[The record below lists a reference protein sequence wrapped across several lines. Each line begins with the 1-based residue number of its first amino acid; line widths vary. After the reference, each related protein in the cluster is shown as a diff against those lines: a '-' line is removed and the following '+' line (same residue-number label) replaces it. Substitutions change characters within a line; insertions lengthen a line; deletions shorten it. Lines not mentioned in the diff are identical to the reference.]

1 MSPPNG
7 SDFYGGDFI
16 KAKYFSL
23 YKFDTADFYMY
34 MTTDEI
40 RSTYLNF
47 FKDHGHEIVH
57 SSSLVPYNDPTLLFT
72 NAGMNQFKD
81 IYLGKDR
88 RSYINATTSQK
99 CVRAGGKQNDLDNV
113 GYTARH
119 HTFFEMLGNFSFG
132 GYFKKEAITYAWT
145 LLTEGFKLPKES
157 LMVTV
162 YAEDDEAYNI
172 WHKQIGLPAEKIVRI
187 GDNKGGRY
195 NSDNFWQM
203 GDTGPC
209 GPCSEIFYDHG
220 EGIWG
225 GPPGSAEEDGD
236 RFIEIWN
243 IVFMQYNRQA
253 DGTFEPLGKPMIDNG
268 LGLERIA
275 AVLQG
280 VHSNYDIDLFR
291 DLIDNVAEILHVTDK
306 SSKSLRVISDHIRS
320 CSFLIADGVLPSN
333 EGRGYVLRRIIRR
346 AVRHGRLLGAKDVF
360 FYKVVQKLVDLMGKA
375 YPELVEQQAL
385 IERTLKKEEEQFL
398 NTLDRGLALLE
409 TELEKLGAERKI
421 PGEVVFKLYDTYGF
435 PADLTQD
442 VVRDRGYIVDMDG
455 FEEEMA
461 KQRARAKSASTFGI
475 DYNKELKIN
484 LETEFTGYDHLSD
497 EGEILAMFKGI
508 EPCNEV
514 LTDEQAVIVLN
525 KTPFYGEMGGQVGDT
540 GEIRCGNNLFIVE
553 NTRHV
558 GKATIHVGRV
568 ELGEFKVGDKCQANV
583 DAKRRKGIVAH
594 HSATHLLHSALRTV
608 LGDHVHQK
616 GSSVGPDRLR
626 FDFSHS
632 QPLTTLERQQVVALV
647 NEYIRENS
655 PICTDIMALEDAKK
669 TGAMALFDEKYEGQV
684 RVVTMGD
691 ASKELCGGTHAQRTG
706 DLGYFIIINDE
717 SIASGV
723 RRIEALTGAAA
734 IEYQQALTRGFAQAC
749 NILKTD
755 NFSVVDKVKFIIERT
770 NSLEHENMLL
780 KEKLVHYEC
789 VNLANHVQEIKGVKL
804 IAARVDKYSMRE
816 LRLAVDE
823 LKNTLKTCVVVLG
836 SVDESGEKVNLIAAI
851 SKDLTDKLKAGELV
865 NTVAAFVGGKGGGR
879 PDMAQAGGTKPEG
892 LDDAIKA
899 VEPFVQER
907 L

>member
-1 MSPPNG
+1 MS
-7 SDFYGGDFI
+7 
-16 KAKYFSL
+16 
-23 YKFDTADFYMY
+23 
-34 MTTDEI
+34 TDEI
-40 RSTYLNF
+40 RNTYLNF
-47 FKDHGHEIVH
+47 FKDHGHEIVR

-88 RSYINATTSQK
+88 RPYINATTAQK

-132 GYFKKEAITYAWT
+132 GYFKKEAITYAWE

-162 YAEDDEAYNI
+162 YAEDQEAYDI
-172 WHKQIGLPAEKIVRI
+172 WHDIVGLPDEKIVRI

-209 GPCSEIFYDHG
+209 GPCSEVFYDHG

-225 GPPGSAEEDGD
+225 GPPGSPEEDGD

-268 LGLERIA
+268 LGLERVA

-291 DLIDNVAEILHVTDK
+291 ALIDNVAEILGVQDK
-306 SSKSLRVISDHIRS
+306 SAKSLRVISDHIRS

-360 FYKVVQKLVDLMGKA
+360 FYKVVAKLVELMGKA

-398 NTLDRGLALLE
+398 NTLDRGLALLDS
-409 TELEKLGAERKI
+409 ELEKLGAERTI

-455 FEEEMA
+455 FESEMA

-475 DYNKELKIN
+475 DYNKELK
-484 LETEFTGYDHLSD
+484 LDAQTTFSGYDRTED
-497 EGEILAMFKGI
+497 QGKIIAMFKGVDA
-508 EPCNEV
+508 CDEV
-514 LTDEQAVIVLN
+514 LTDEQAVIVLDN
-525 KTPFYGEMGGQVGDT
+525 TPFYAEKGGQIGDT
-540 GEIRCGNNLFIVE
+540 GEIRCNNNLFIVE
-553 NTRHV
+553 NTKFV

-568 ELGEFKVGDKCQANV
+568 ELGEFKVGDECKAIVN
-583 DAKRRKGIVAH
+583 AKRRKDIAAH
-594 HSATHLLHSALRTV
+594 HSATHLLHSALRVV

-626 FDFSHS
+626 FDYSHP
-632 QPLTTLERQQVVALV
+632 QPLSTQERQQVVALV
-647 NEYIRENS
+647 NSYIRNNN
-655 PICTDIMALEDAKK
+655 PIVTDVMDLESAKK
-669 TGAMALFDEKYEGQV
+669 SGAMALFDEKYEGQV

-691 ASKELCGGTHAQRTG
+691 DSKELCGGTHAKRTG
-706 DLGYFIIINDE
+706 DLGYFIIVSDE

-723 RRIEALTGAAA
+723 RRIEALTGEAA
-734 IEYQQALTRGFAQAC
+734 IEYQQTIARIVSQAC
-749 NILKTD
+749 NIMKTD
-755 NFSVVDKVKFIIERT
+755 NFSFVERAKYMIEHT
-770 NSLEHENMLL
+770 NSIEHENMLL
-780 KEKLVHYEC
+780 KEKLVHLEC
-789 VNLANHVQEIKGVKL
+789 VNFAHEATELNGVKVV
-804 IAARVDKYSMRE
+804 ARKVDGYSMRE

-836 SVDESGEKVNLIAAI
+836 SIDEKTDKVNLIAAV
-851 SKDLTDKLKAGELV
+851 SKDLTGKLKAGDLV
-865 NTVAAFVGGKGGGR
+865 NAVAAHVDGKGGGR
-879 PDMAQAGGTKPEG
+879 PDMAQAGGTNKNG
-892 LDDAIKA
+892 LDAAINA
-899 VEPFVQER
+899 VAPFLQER

>member
-1 MSPPNG
+1 MS
-7 SDFYGGDFI
+7 
-16 KAKYFSL
+16 
-23 YKFDTADFYMY
+23 
-34 MTTDEI
+34 TDEI
-40 RSTYLNF
+40 RNTYLNF
-47 FKDHGHEIVH
+47 FKDHGHEIVR

-88 RSYINATTSQK
+88 RPYINATTAQK

-132 GYFKKEAITYAWT
+132 GYFKKEAITYAWE

-162 YAEDDEAYNI
+162 YAEDQEAYDI
-172 WHKQIGLPAEKIVRI
+172 WHDIVGLPDEKIVRI

-209 GPCSEIFYDHG
+209 GPCSEVFYDHG

-225 GPPGSAEEDGD
+225 GPPGSPEEDGD

-291 DLIDNVAEILHVTDK
+291 ALIDNVAEILGVQDK
-306 SSKSLRVISDHIRS
+306 SAKSLRVISDHIRS

-360 FYKVVQKLVDLMGKA
+360 FYKVVAKLVELMGKA

-385 IERTLKKEEEQFL
+385 IESTLKKEEEQFL
-398 NTLDRGLALLE
+398 NTLDRGLALLDS
-409 TELEKLGAERKI
+409 ELEKLGAERTI

-455 FEEEMA
+455 FESEMA

-475 DYNKELKIN
+475 DYNKELK
-484 LETEFTGYDHLSD
+484 LDAQTTFSGYDGTED
-497 EGEILAMFKGI
+497 RGKIIAMFKGVDA
-508 EPCNEV
+508 CDEV
-514 LTDEQAVIVLN
+514 LTDEQAVIVLDN
-525 KTPFYGEMGGQVGDT
+525 TPFYAEKGGQIGDT
-540 GEIRCGNNLFIVE
+540 GEIRCNNNLFIVE
-553 NTRHV
+553 NTKFV

-568 ELGEFKVGDKCQANV
+568 ELGEFKVGDECKAIVN
-583 DAKRRKGIVAH
+583 AKRRKDIAAH
-594 HSATHLLHSALRTV
+594 HSATHLLHSALRAV

-626 FDFSHS
+626 FDYSHP
-632 QPLTTLERQQVVALV
+632 QPLSTQERQQVVALV
-647 NEYIRENS
+647 NSYIRNNN
-655 PICTDIMALEDAKK
+655 PIVTDVMDLECAKQS
-669 TGAMALFDEKYEGQV
+669 GAMALFDEKYEGMV
-684 RVVTMGD
+684 RVVSMGHD
-691 ASKELCGGTHAQRTG
+691 SKELCGGTHARRTG
-706 DLGYFIIINDE
+706 DLGYFIIVSDE

-723 RRIEALTGAAA
+723 RRIEALTGEAA
-734 IEYQQALTRGFAQAC
+734 IEYQQTIARIVSQAC
-749 NILKTD
+749 NIMKTD
-755 NFSVVDKVKFIIERT
+755 NFSFVERAKYMIEHT
-770 NSLEHENMLL
+770 NSIEHENMLL
-780 KEKLVHYEC
+780 KEKLVHLEC
-789 VNLANHVQEIKGVKL
+789 VNFAHEATELNGVKVV
-804 IAARVDKYSMRE
+804 ARKVDGYSMRE

-836 SVDESGEKVNLIAAI
+836 SIDEKTDKVNLIAAV
-851 SKDLTDKLKAGELV
+851 SKDLTGKLKAGDLV
-865 NTVAAFVGGKGGGR
+865 NAVAAHVDGKGGGR
-879 PDMAQAGGTKPEG
+879 PDMAQAGGTNKNG
-892 LDDAIKA
+892 LDAAINA
-899 VEPFVQER
+899 VAPFLQER

>member
-1 MSPPNG
+1 MS
-7 SDFYGGDFI
+7 
-16 KAKYFSL
+16 
-23 YKFDTADFYMY
+23 
-34 MTTDEI
+34 TDEI
-40 RSTYLNF
+40 RNTYLNF
-47 FKDHGHEIVH
+47 FKDHGHEIVR

-88 RSYINATTSQK
+88 RPYINATTAQK

-132 GYFKKEAITYAWT
+132 GYFKKEAITYAWE

-162 YAEDDEAYNI
+162 YAEDQEAYDI
-172 WHKQIGLPAEKIVRI
+172 WHDIVGLPDEKIVRI

-209 GPCSEIFYDHG
+209 GPCSEVFYDHG

-225 GPPGSAEEDGD
+225 GPPGSPEEDGD

-268 LGLERIA
+268 LGLERVA

-291 DLIDNVAEILHVTDK
+291 ALIDNVAEILGVQDK

-360 FYKVVQKLVDLMGKA
+360 FYKVVAKLVELMGKA

-398 NTLDRGLALLE
+398 NTLDRGLALLDS
-409 TELEKLGAERKI
+409 ELEKLGAERTI

-455 FEEEMA
+455 FESEMA

-475 DYNKELKIN
+475 DYNKELK
-484 LETEFTGYDHLSD
+484 LDAQTTFSGYDRTED
-497 EGEILAMFKGI
+497 QGKIIAMFKGVDA
-508 EPCNEV
+508 CDEV
-514 LTDEQAVIVLN
+514 LTDEQAVIVLDN
-525 KTPFYGEMGGQVGDT
+525 TPFYAEKGGQIGDT
-540 GEIRCGNNLFIVE
+540 GEIRCNNNLFIVE
-553 NTRHV
+553 NTKFV

-568 ELGEFKVGDKCQANV
+568 ELGEFKVGDECKAIVN
-583 DAKRRKGIVAH
+583 AKRRKDIAAH
-594 HSATHLLHSALRTV
+594 HSATHLLHSALRVV

-626 FDFSHS
+626 FDYSHP
-632 QPLTTLERQQVVALV
+632 QPLTTQERQQVVALV
-647 NEYIRENS
+647 NSYIRNNN
-655 PICTDIMALEDAKK
+655 PIVTDVMDLECAKQS
-669 TGAMALFDEKYEGQV
+669 GAMALFDEKYEGMV
-684 RVVTMGD
+684 RVVSMGD
-691 ASKELCGGTHAQRTG
+691 DSKELCGGTHARRTG
-706 DLGYFIIINDE
+706 DLGYFIIVSDE

-723 RRIEALTGAAA
+723 RRIEALTGEAA
-734 IEYQQALTRGFAQAC
+734 IEYQQTIARIVSQAC
-749 NILKTD
+749 NIMKTD
-755 NFSVVDKVKFIIERT
+755 NFSFVERAKYMIEHT
-770 NSLEHENMLL
+770 NSIEHENMLL
-780 KEKLVHYEC
+780 KEKLVHLEC
-789 VNLANHVQEIKGVKL
+789 VNFAHEATELNGVKVV
-804 IAARVDKYSMRE
+804 ARKVDGYSMRE

-836 SVDESGEKVNLIAAI
+836 SIDEKTDKVNLIAAV
-851 SKDLTDKLKAGELV
+851 SKDLTGKLKAGDLV
-865 NTVAAFVGGKGGGR
+865 NAVAAHVDGKGGGR
-879 PDMAQAGGTKPEG
+879 PDMAQAGGTNKNG
-892 LDDAIKA
+892 LDAAINA
-899 VEPFVQER
+899 VAPFLQER

>member
-1 MSPPNG
+1 MS
-7 SDFYGGDFI
+7 
-16 KAKYFSL
+16 
-23 YKFDTADFYMY
+23 
-34 MTTDEI
+34 TDEI
-40 RSTYLNF
+40 RNTYLNF
-47 FKDHGHEIVH
+47 FKDHGHEIVR

-88 RSYINATTSQK
+88 RPYINATTAQK

-132 GYFKKEAITYAWT
+132 GYFKKEAITYAWE

-162 YAEDDEAYNI
+162 YAEDQEAYDI
-172 WHKQIGLPAEKIVRI
+172 WHDIVGLPDEKIVRI

-209 GPCSEIFYDHG
+209 GPCSEVFYDHG

-225 GPPGSAEEDGD
+225 GPPGSPEEDGD

-268 LGLERIA
+268 LGLERVA

-291 DLIDNVAEILHVTDK
+291 ALIDNVAEILGVQDK

-360 FYKVVQKLVDLMGKA
+360 FYKVVAKLVELMGKA

-398 NTLDRGLALLE
+398 NTLDRGLALLDS
-409 TELEKLGAERKI
+409 ELEKLGAERTI

-455 FEEEMA
+455 FESEMA

-475 DYNKELKIN
+475 DYNKELK
-484 LETEFTGYDHLSD
+484 LDAQTTFSGYDGTED
-497 EGEILAMFKGI
+497 RGKIIAMFKGVDA
-508 EPCNEV
+508 CDEV
-514 LTDEQAVIVLN
+514 LTDEQAVIVLDN
-525 KTPFYGEMGGQVGDT
+525 TPFYAEKGGQIGDT
-540 GEIRCGNNLFIVE
+540 GEIRCNNNLFIVE
-553 NTRHV
+553 NTKFV

-568 ELGEFKVGDKCQANV
+568 ELGEFKVGDECKAIVN
-583 DAKRRKGIVAH
+583 AKRRKDIAAH
-594 HSATHLLHSALRTV
+594 HSATHLLHSALRVV

-626 FDFSHS
+626 FDYSHP
-632 QPLTTLERQQVVALV
+632 QPLTTQERQQVVALV
-647 NEYIRENS
+647 NSYIRNNN
-655 PICTDIMALEDAKK
+655 PIVTDVMDLECAKQS
-669 TGAMALFDEKYEGQV
+669 GAMALFDEKYEGQV
-684 RVVTMGD
+684 RVVSMGHD
-691 ASKELCGGTHAQRTG
+691 SKELCGGTHARRTG
-706 DLGYFIIINDE
+706 DLGYFIIVSDE

-723 RRIEALTGAAA
+723 RRIEALTGEAA
-734 IEYQQALTRGFAQAC
+734 IEYQQTIARIVSQAC
-749 NILKTD
+749 NIMKTD
-755 NFSVVDKVKFIIERT
+755 NFSFVERAKYMIEHT
-770 NSLEHENMLL
+770 NSIEHENMLL
-780 KEKLVHYEC
+780 KEKLVHLEC
-789 VNLANHVQEIKGVKL
+789 VNFAHEATELNGVKVV
-804 IAARVDKYSMRE
+804 ARKVDGYSMRE

-836 SVDESGEKVNLIAAI
+836 SIDEKTDKVNLIAAV
-851 SKDLTDKLKAGELV
+851 SKDLTGKLKAGDLV
-865 NTVAAFVGGKGGGR
+865 NAVAAHVDGKGGGR
-879 PDMAQAGGTKPEG
+879 PDMAQAGGTNKNG
-892 LDDAIKA
+892 LDAAINA
-899 VEPFVQER
+899 VAPFLQER

>member
-1 MSPPNG
+1 
-7 SDFYGGDFI
+7 
-16 KAKYFSL
+16 
-23 YKFDTADFYMY
+23 MY

-40 RSTYLNF
+40 RQTYLNF
-47 FKDHGHEIVH
+47 FKDHGHEIVR

-81 IYLGKDR
+81 IYLGKER
-88 RSYINATTSQK
+88 RSYINATTAQK

-162 YAEDDEAYNI
+162 YAEDDEAYNV
-172 WHKQIGLPAEKIVRI
+172 WHNDIGLPPEKIVRI

-220 EGIWG
+220 PQIWG
-225 GPPGSAEEDGD
+225 GPPGSPEEDGD

-291 DLIDNVAEILHVTDK
+291 DLIDNVAAILGVSDK
-306 SSKSLRVISDHIRS
+306 SNKSLRVISDHIRS

-360 FYKVVQKLVDLMGKA
+360 FYKVVAKLVELMGKA

-398 NTLDRGLALLE
+398 NTLDRGLALLDA
-409 TELEKLGAERKI
+409 ELEKLGAERTI

-442 VVRDRGYIVDMDG
+442 VVRDRGYIVDMEG
-455 FEEEMA
+455 FDSEMQ
-461 KQRARAKSASTFGI
+461 KQRERSKSASTFGV
-475 DYNKELKIN
+475 DYNKELKLN
-484 LETEFTGYDHLSD
+484 AETVFTGYDKTEDQGKIIAL
-497 EGEILAMFKGI
+497 FKGI
-508 EPCNEV
+508 EACDQV
-514 LTDEQAVIVLN
+514 LTDEQAVIVLDQ
-525 KTPFYGEMGGQVGDT
+525 TPFYAEKGGQVGDT
-540 GEIRCGNNLFIVE
+540 GEIRCGHNLFIVE
-553 NTRHV
+553 NTKYV
-558 GKATIHVGRV
+558 GKAAIHVGRV
-568 ELGEFKVGDKCQANV
+568 ELGEFQLGDECRAIVNNE
-583 DAKRRKGIVAH
+583 RRLGIRAH
-594 HSATHLLHSALRTV
+594 HSATHLLHSALRAV

-626 FDFSHS
+626 FDYSHP
-632 QPLTTLERQQVVALV
+632 QPLSTQERQQVVALV
-647 NEYIRENS
+647 NQYIRAND
-655 PICTDIMALEDAKK
+655 PIVTEVMDLDAAKQS
-669 TGAMALFDEKYEGQV
+669 GAQALFDEKYEGQV

-691 ASKELCGGTHAQRTG
+691 SSKELCGGTHASRTG
-706 DLGYFIIINDE
+706 DLGYFLIVCDE
-717 SIASGV
+717 AIASGI
-723 RRIEALTGAAA
+723 RRIEAITGAAA
-734 IEYQQALTRGFAQAC
+734 IEYQQTVSRVVAQAC
-749 NILKTD
+749 NMLKTD
-755 NFSVVDKVKFIIERT
+755 NFSIVERAKYMIDRT
-770 NSLEHENMLL
+770 NALEHENMLL
-780 KEKLVHYEC
+780 KEKLVHVEC
-789 VNLANHVQEIKGVKL
+789 EALAHNTQEIKGVTVLVHTFKG
-804 IAARVDKYSMRE
+804 YSIRE
-816 LRLAVDE
+816 LRIAADS
-823 LKNTLKTCVVVLG
+823 LKDKLPNSVVVLAT
-836 SVDESGEKVNLIAAI
+836 VDEEGSKVNLIVAI
-851 SKDLTDKLKAGELV
+851 SKELTAKVKAGDLA
-865 NTVAAFVGGKGGGR
+865 NTVAAQVGGKGGGR
-879 PDMAQAGGTKPEG
+879 PEMAQAGGTKVEG
-892 LDDAIKA
+892 LAA
-899 VEPFVQER
+899 GLALVEPFLQER

>member
-1 MSPPNG
+1 
-7 SDFYGGDFI
+7 
-16 KAKYFSL
+16 
-23 YKFDTADFYMY
+23 MY

-47 FKDHGHEIVH
+47 FKDHGHEIVR

-81 IYLGKDR
+81 VYLGKER
-88 RSYINATTSQK
+88 RPYINATTAQK

-162 YAEDDEAYNI
+162 YAEDDEAYDVWHNI
-172 WHKQIGLPAEKIVRI
+172 IGLPADKIVRI

-220 EGIWG
+220 PEIWG
-225 GPPGSAEEDGD
+225 GPPGSPDEDGD

-291 DLIDNVAEILHVTDK
+291 ALIDNVAEILNVSDK

-346 AVRHGRLLGAKDVF
+346 AVRHGRLLGAKEVF
-360 FYKVVQKLVDLMGKA
+360 FYKVVAKLVELMGKA
-375 YPELVEQQAL
+375 YPELIEQQAL

-398 NTLDRGLALLE
+398 NTLDRGLALLDK
-409 TELEKLGAERKI
+409 ELEKLGAERTI

-442 VVRDRGYIVDMDG
+442 VVRDRGYVVDMDG
-455 FEEEMA
+455 FESEMA
-461 KQRARAKSASTFGI
+461 KQRARAKSASTFGL
-475 DYNKELKIN
+475 DYNQELKIN
-484 LETEFTGYDHLSD
+484 VETEFTGYDKTSD
-497 EGEILAMFKGI
+497 QAKIIALFKGI
-508 EPCNEV
+508 EPCDEV
-514 LTDEQAVIVLN
+514 LTDEQAVIVLE
-525 KTPFYGEMGGQVGDT
+525 KSPFYAEKGGQVGDT
-540 GEIRCGNNLFIVE
+540 GEIRCGHNLFIVE
-553 NTRHV
+553 NTKYV
-558 GKATIHVGRV
+558 GKAIIHIGRV
-568 ELGEFKVGDKCQANV
+568 ELGEFKVGDECEALV
-583 DAKRRKGIVAH
+583 DAKRRKRIAAN
-594 HSATHLLHSALRTV
+594 HSATHLLHSALREV
-608 LGDHVHQK
+608 LGDHVMQK
-616 GSSVGPDRLR
+616 GSSVGPERLR
-626 FDFSHS
+626 FDFSHPH
-632 QPLTTLERQQVVALV
+632 PLSTQERQQVVALV
-647 NEYIRENS
+647 NEYICDNV
-655 PICTDIMALEDAKK
+655 PICTDVMDLDAAKA
-669 TGAMALFDEKYEGQV
+669 TGAMALFNEKYEGEV
-684 RVVTMGD
+684 RVVSMGPF
-691 ASKELCGGTHAQRTG
+691 SKELCGGTHAHRTG
-706 DLGYFIIINDE
+706 DLGYFLIVSDE
-717 SIASGV
+717 AIASGI
-723 RRIEALTGAAA
+723 RRIEAMTGPSA
-734 IEYQQALTRGFAQAC
+734 IEYQQTISRVVAQAC
-749 NILKTD
+749 NILKAD
-755 NFSVVDKVKFIIERT
+755 NFSIVDRMKFMIEHT
-770 NSLEHENMLL
+770 NSIEHENMLL
-780 KEKLVHYEC
+780 KEKLVHLDC
-789 VNLANHVQEIKGVKL
+789 VNLTHSAQEINGVKV
-804 IAARVDKYSMRE
+804 IAAKTDGYSKRE
-816 LRLAVDE
+816 LRLAADE
-823 LKNTLKTCVVVLG
+823 LVHTLKSCVVVLG
-836 SVDESGEKVNLIAAI
+836 SPEEHEDKVSLIAAV
-851 SKDLTDKLKAGELV
+851 SPDLTARVPANELV
-865 NTVAAFVGGKGGGR
+865 NAVAAYVGGKGGGR
-879 PDMAQAGGTKPEG
+879 PYVAQAGGTNKAG
-892 LDDAIKA
+892 LDDAIA
-899 VEPFVQER
+899 SVVPYLQER

>member
-1 MSPPNG
+1 
-7 SDFYGGDFI
+7 
-16 KAKYFSL
+16 
-23 YKFDTADFYMY
+23 MY
-34 MTTDEI
+34 MSTDEI
-40 RSTYLNF
+40 RNTYLNF
-47 FKDHGHEIVH
+47 FKDHGHEIVR

-88 RSYINATTSQK
+88 RPYINATTAQK

-132 GYFKKEAITYAWT
+132 GYFKKEAITYAWE

-162 YAEDDEAYNI
+162 YAEDQEAYDI
-172 WHKQIGLPAEKIVRI
+172 WHDIVGLPDEKIVRI

-209 GPCSEIFYDHG
+209 GPCSEVFYDHG

-225 GPPGSAEEDGD
+225 GPPGSPEEDGD

-268 LGLERIA
+268 LGLERVA

-291 DLIDNVAEILHVTDK
+291 ALIDNVAEILGVQDK
-306 SSKSLRVISDHIRS
+306 SAKSLRVISDHIRS

-360 FYKVVQKLVDLMGKA
+360 FYKVVAKLVELMGKA

-398 NTLDRGLALLE
+398 NTLDRGLALLDS
-409 TELEKLGAERKI
+409 ELEKLGAERTI

-455 FEEEMA
+455 FESEMA

-475 DYNKELKIN
+475 DYNKELK
-484 LETEFTGYDHLSD
+484 LDAQTTFSGYDRTED
-497 EGEILAMFKGI
+497 QGKIIAMFKGVDA
-508 EPCNEV
+508 CDEV
-514 LTDEQAVIVLN
+514 LTDEQAVIVLDN
-525 KTPFYGEMGGQVGDT
+525 TPFYAEKGGQIGDT
-540 GEIRCGNNLFIVE
+540 GEIRCNNNLFIVE
-553 NTRHV
+553 NTKFV

-568 ELGEFKVGDKCQANV
+568 ELGEFKVGDECKAIVN
-583 DAKRRKGIVAH
+583 AKRRKDIAAH
-594 HSATHLLHSALRTV
+594 HSATHLLHSALRVV

-626 FDFSHS
+626 FDYSHP
-632 QPLTTLERQQVVALV
+632 QPLSTQERQQVVALV
-647 NEYIRENS
+647 NSYIRNNN
-655 PICTDIMALEDAKK
+655 PIVTDVMDLECAKK
-669 TGAMALFDEKYEGQV
+669 SGAMALFDEKYEGQV

-691 ASKELCGGTHAQRTG
+691 DSKELCGGTHAKRTG
-706 DLGYFIIINDE
+706 DLGYFIIVSDE

-723 RRIEALTGAAA
+723 RRIEALTGEAA
-734 IEYQQALTRGFAQAC
+734 IEYQQTIARIVSQAC
-749 NILKTD
+749 NIMKTD
-755 NFSVVDKVKFIIERT
+755 NFSFVERAKYMIEHT
-770 NSLEHENMLL
+770 NSIEHENMLL
-780 KEKLVHYEC
+780 KEKLVHLEC
-789 VNLANHVQEIKGVKL
+789 VNFAHEATELNGVKVV
-804 IAARVDKYSMRE
+804 ARKVDGYSMRE

-836 SVDESGEKVNLIAAI
+836 SIDEKTDKVNLIAAV
-851 SKDLTDKLKAGELV
+851 SKDLTSKLKAGDLV
-865 NTVAAFVGGKGGGR
+865 NAVAAHVDGKGGGR
-879 PDMAQAGGTKPEG
+879 PDMAQAGGTNKDG
-892 LDDAIKA
+892 LDAAINA
-899 VEPFVQER
+899 VAPFLQER

>member
-1 MSPPNG
+1 
-7 SDFYGGDFI
+7 
-16 KAKYFSL
+16 
-23 YKFDTADFYMY
+23 MY

-40 RSTYLNF
+40 RQTYLNF
-47 FKDHGHEIVH
+47 FKDHGHEIVR

-81 IYLGKDR
+81 IYLGKER
-88 RSYINATTSQK
+88 RSYINATTAQK

-162 YAEDDEAYNI
+162 YAEDDEAYNV
-172 WHKQIGLPAEKIVRI
+172 WHNDIGLPPEKIVRI

-220 EGIWG
+220 PQIWG
-225 GPPGSAEEDGD
+225 GPPGSPEEDGD

-291 DLIDNVAEILHVTDK
+291 DLIDNVAAILGVSDK
-306 SSKSLRVISDHIRS
+306 SNKSLRVISDHIRS

-360 FYKVVQKLVDLMGKA
+360 FYKVVAKLVELMGKA

-398 NTLDRGLALLE
+398 NTLDRGLALLDA
-409 TELEKLGAERKI
+409 ELEKLGAERTI

-442 VVRDRGYIVDMDG
+442 VVRDRGYIVDMEG
-455 FEEEMA
+455 FDSEMQ
-461 KQRARAKSASTFGI
+461 KQRERSKSASTFGV
-475 DYNKELKIN
+475 DYNKELKLN
-484 LETEFTGYDHLSD
+484 AETVFTGYDKTEDQGKIIAL
-497 EGEILAMFKGI
+497 FKGI
-508 EPCNEV
+508 EACDQV
-514 LTDEQAVIVLN
+514 LTDEQAVLVLDQ
-525 KTPFYGEMGGQVGDT
+525 TPFYAEKGGQVGDT
-540 GEIRCGNNLFIVE
+540 GEIRCGHNLFIVE
-553 NTRHV
+553 NTKYV
-558 GKATIHVGRV
+558 GKAAIHVGRV
-568 ELGEFKVGDKCQANV
+568 ELGEFKLGDECRAIVNNE
-583 DAKRRKGIVAH
+583 RRLGIRAH
-594 HSATHLLHSALRTV
+594 HSATHLLHSALRAV

-626 FDFSHS
+626 FDYSHPH
-632 QPLTTLERQQVVALV
+632 PLSTQERQQVVALV
-647 NEYIRENS
+647 NQYIRAND
-655 PICTDIMALEDAKK
+655 PIVTEVMDLDAAKHS
-669 TGAMALFDEKYEGQV
+669 GAQALFDEKYEGQV

-691 ASKELCGGTHAQRTG
+691 SSKELCGGTHASRTG
-706 DLGYFIIINDE
+706 DLGYFLIVSDE
-717 SIASGV
+717 AIASGI
-723 RRIEALTGAAA
+723 RRIEAITGAAA
-734 IEYQQALTRGFAQAC
+734 IEYQQTVSRVVAQAC
-749 NILKTD
+749 NMLKTD
-755 NFSVVDKVKFIIERT
+755 NFSIVERAKYMIDHT
-770 NSLEHENMLL
+770 NALEHENMLL
-780 KEKLVHYEC
+780 KEKLVHVEC
-789 VNLANHVQEIKGVKL
+789 EALAHNTQEIKGVTVLVHTFKG
-804 IAARVDKYSMRE
+804 YSIRE
-816 LRLAVDE
+816 LRIAADS
-823 LKNTLKTCVVVLG
+823 LKDKLPNSVVVLAT
-836 SVDESGEKVNLIAAI
+836 VDEEGSKVNLIVAI
-851 SKDLTDKLKAGELV
+851 SKELTAKVKAGDLA
-865 NTVAAFVGGKGGGR
+865 NTVAAQVGGKGGGR
-879 PDMAQAGGTKPEG
+879 PEMAQAGGTKVEG
-892 LDDAIKA
+892 LAA
-899 VEPFVQER
+899 GLALVEPFLQER

>member
-1 MSPPNG
+1 MS
-7 SDFYGGDFI
+7 
-16 KAKYFSL
+16 
-23 YKFDTADFYMY
+23 
-34 MTTDEI
+34 TDEI
-40 RSTYLNF
+40 RNTYLNF
-47 FKDHGHEIVH
+47 FKDHGHEIVR

-88 RSYINATTSQK
+88 RPYINATTAQK

-132 GYFKKEAITYAWT
+132 GYFKKEAITYAWE

-162 YAEDDEAYNI
+162 YAEDQEAYDI
-172 WHKQIGLPAEKIVRI
+172 WHDIVGLPDEKIVRI

-209 GPCSEIFYDHG
+209 GPCSEVFYDHG

-225 GPPGSAEEDGD
+225 GPPGSPEEDGD

-268 LGLERIA
+268 LGLERVA

-291 DLIDNVAEILHVTDK
+291 ALIDNVAEILGVQDK
-306 SSKSLRVISDHIRS
+306 SAKSLRVISDHIRS

-360 FYKVVQKLVDLMGKA
+360 FYKVVAKLVELMGKA

-398 NTLDRGLALLE
+398 NTLDRGLALLDS
-409 TELEKLGAERKI
+409 ELEKLGAERTI

-455 FEEEMA
+455 FESEMA

-475 DYNKELKIN
+475 DYNKELK
-484 LETEFTGYDHLSD
+484 LDAQTTFSGYDRTED
-497 EGEILAMFKGI
+497 QGKIIAMFKGVDA
-508 EPCNEV
+508 CDEV
-514 LTDEQAVIVLN
+514 LTDEQAVIVLDN
-525 KTPFYGEMGGQVGDT
+525 TPFYAEKGGQIGDT
-540 GEIRCGNNLFIVE
+540 GEIRCNNNLFIVE
-553 NTRHV
+553 NTKFV

-568 ELGEFKVGDKCQANV
+568 ELGEFKVGDECKAIVN
-583 DAKRRKGIVAH
+583 AKRRKDIAAH
-594 HSATHLLHSALRTV
+594 HSATHLLHSALRAV

-626 FDFSHS
+626 FDYSHP
-632 QPLTTLERQQVVALV
+632 QPLSTQERQQVVALV
-647 NEYIRENS
+647 NSYIRNNN
-655 PICTDIMALEDAKK
+655 PIVTDVMDLECAKQS
-669 TGAMALFDEKYEGQV
+669 GAMALFDEKYEGMV
-684 RVVTMGD
+684 RVVSMGHD
-691 ASKELCGGTHAQRTG
+691 SKELCGGTHARRTG
-706 DLGYFIIINDE
+706 DLGYFIIVSDE

-723 RRIEALTGAAA
+723 RRIEALTGEAA
-734 IEYQQALTRGFAQAC
+734 IEYQQTIARIVSQAC
-749 NILKTD
+749 NIMKTD
-755 NFSVVDKVKFIIERT
+755 NFSFVERAKYMIEHT
-770 NSLEHENMLL
+770 NSIEHENMLL
-780 KEKLVHYEC
+780 KEKLVHLEC
-789 VNLANHVQEIKGVKL
+789 VNFAHEATELNGVKVV
-804 IAARVDKYSMRE
+804 ARKVDGYSMRE

-836 SVDESGEKVNLIAAI
+836 SIDEKTDKVNLIAAV
-851 SKDLTDKLKAGELV
+851 SKDLTGKLKAGDLV
-865 NTVAAFVGGKGGGR
+865 NAVAAHVDGKGGGR
-879 PDMAQAGGTKPEG
+879 PDMAQAGGTNKNG
-892 LDDAIKA
+892 LDAAINA
-899 VEPFVQER
+899 VAPFLQER

>member
-1 MSPPNG
+1 
-7 SDFYGGDFI
+7 
-16 KAKYFSL
+16 
-23 YKFDTADFYMY
+23 MY

-47 FKDHGHEIVH
+47 FKDHGHEIVR

-81 IYLGKDR
+81 VYLGKER
-88 RSYINATTSQK
+88 RPYINATTAQK

-162 YAEDDEAYNI
+162 YAEDDEAYDVWHNI
-172 WHKQIGLPAEKIVRI
+172 IGLPADKIVRI

-220 EGIWG
+220 PEIWG
-225 GPPGSAEEDGD
+225 GPPGSPDEDGD

-291 DLIDNVAEILHVTDK
+291 ALIDNVAEILHVSDK

-346 AVRHGRLLGAKDVF
+346 AVRHGRLLGAKEVF
-360 FYKVVQKLVDLMGKA
+360 FYKVVAKLVELMGKA
-375 YPELVEQQAL
+375 YPELIEQQAL

-398 NTLDRGLALLE
+398 NTLDRGLALLDK
-409 TELEKLGAERKI
+409 ELEKLGAERTI

-442 VVRDRGYIVDMDG
+442 VVRDRGYVVDMDG
-455 FEEEMA
+455 FESEMA
-461 KQRARAKSASTFGI
+461 KQRARAKSASTFGL
-475 DYNKELKIN
+475 DYNQELKIN
-484 LETEFTGYDHLSD
+484 VETEFTGYDKTSD
-497 EGEILAMFKGI
+497 QAKIIALFKGI
-508 EPCNEV
+508 EPCDEV
-514 LTDEQAVIVLN
+514 LTDEQAVIVLE
-525 KTPFYGEMGGQVGDT
+525 KSPFYAEKGGQVGDT
-540 GEIRCGNNLFIVE
+540 GEIRCGHNLFIVE
-553 NTRHV
+553 NTKYV
-558 GKATIHVGRV
+558 GKAIIHIGRV
-568 ELGEFKVGDKCQANV
+568 ELGEFKVGDECEALV
-583 DAKRRKGIVAH
+583 DAKRRKRIAAN
-594 HSATHLLHSALRTV
+594 HSATHLLHSALREV
-608 LGDHVHQK
+608 LGDHVMQK
-616 GSSVGPDRLR
+616 GSSVGPERLR
-626 FDFSHS
+626 FDFSHPH
-632 QPLTTLERQQVVALV
+632 PLSTQERQQVVALV
-647 NEYIRENS
+647 NEYICDNV
-655 PICTDIMALEDAKK
+655 PICTDVMDLDAAKA
-669 TGAMALFDEKYEGQV
+669 TGAMALFNEKYEGEV
-684 RVVTMGD
+684 RVVSMGPF
-691 ASKELCGGTHAQRTG
+691 SKELCGGTHAHRTG
-706 DLGYFIIINDE
+706 DLGYFLIVSDE
-717 SIASGV
+717 AIASGI
-723 RRIEALTGAAA
+723 RRIEAMTGPSA
-734 IEYQQALTRGFAQAC
+734 IEYQQTISRVVAQAC
-749 NILKTD
+749 NILKVD
-755 NFSVVDKVKFIIERT
+755 NFSIVDRMKFMIEHT
-770 NSLEHENMLL
+770 NSIEHENMLL
-780 KEKLVHYEC
+780 KEKLVHLDC
-789 VNLANHVQEIKGVKL
+789 VNLAHSAQEINGVKV
-804 IAARVDKYSMRE
+804 IAAKTDGYSKRE
-816 LRLAVDE
+816 LRLAADE
-823 LKNTLKTCVVVLG
+823 LVHTLKSCVVVLG
-836 SVDESGEKVNLIAAI
+836 SPEEHEDKVSLIAAV
-851 SKDLTDKLKAGELV
+851 SPDLTAKVPANELV
-865 NTVAAFVGGKGGGR
+865 NAVAAYVGGKGGGR
-879 PDMAQAGGTKPEG
+879 PYVAQAGGTNKAG
-892 LDDAIKA
+892 LDDAIA
-899 VEPFVQER
+899 SVVPYLQER

>member
-1 MSPPNG
+1 
-7 SDFYGGDFI
+7 
-16 KAKYFSL
+16 
-23 YKFDTADFYMY
+23 MY

-40 RSTYLNF
+40 RNTYLNF
-47 FKDHGHEIVH
+47 FKDHDHEIVR

-88 RSYINATTSQK
+88 RPYINATTAQK

-132 GYFKKEAITYAWT
+132 GYFKDQAITLAWT

-172 WHKQIGLPAEKIVRI
+172 WHNKIGLPAEKIVRI

-220 EGIWG
+220 PDIWG
-225 GPPGSAEEDGD
+225 GPPGSPDEDGD

-268 LGLERIA
+268 LGLERVA

-291 DLIDNVAEILHVTDK
+291 ALIDNVAEILNVTDK
-306 SSKSLRVISDHIRS
+306 SAKSLRVISDHIRS

-360 FYKVVQKLVDLMGKA
+360 FYKVVAKLVELMGQA
-375 YPELVEQQAL
+375 YPELVEQKAL

-398 NTLDRGLALLE
+398 NTLDRGLALLDS
-409 TELEKLGAERKI
+409 ELEKLGAERTI

-455 FEEEMA
+455 FDAEME
-461 KQRARAKSASTFGI
+461 KQRARAKSASTFGV
-475 DYNKELKIN
+475 DYNKELKLN
-484 LETEFTGYDHLSD
+484 AETTFSGYTKTEDQ
-497 EGEILAMFKGI
+497 GKIIAMFKGLDAADEI
-508 EPCNEV
+508 
-514 LTDEQAVIVLN
+514 LTDEQAVIVLDN
-525 KTPFYGEMGGQVGDT
+525 TPFYAEKGGQIGDT

-553 NTRHV
+553 NTKFV
-558 GKATIHVGRV
+558 GKATIHIGRV
-568 ELGEFKVGDKCQANV
+568 ELGEFKIGNECKAIV
-583 DAKRRKGIVAH
+583 DAKRRKDIAAH
-594 HSATHLLHSALRTV
+594 HSATHLLHSALREV

-626 FDFSHS
+626 FDYSHPE
-632 QPLTTLERQQVVALV
+632 PLSTQERQRIVALV
-647 NEYIRENS
+647 NSYIRDNS
-655 PICTDIMALEDAKK
+655 PIVTDVMDLDAAKQS
-669 TGAMALFDEKYEGQV
+669 GAMALFDEKYEGQV
-684 RVVTMGD
+684 RVVSMGD

-706 DLGYFIIINDE
+706 DLGYFLITSDE

-723 RRIEALTGAAA
+723 RRIEALTGRAA
-734 IEYQQALTRGFAQAC
+734 IEYQQAIARALGQAC
-749 NILKTD
+749 NVLKTD
-755 NFSVVDKVKFIIERT
+755 NFNFVDRVKYMIEHN
-770 NSLEHENMLL
+770 NSIEHENMLL
-780 KEKLVHYEC
+780 KEKVVHLEC
-789 VNLANHVQEIKGVKL
+789 VNYAHEAQEINGVKVV
-804 IAARVDKYSMRE
+804 ARKVDGYSMRE

-836 SVDESGEKVNLIAAI
+836 SGEADSEKANLIAAV
-851 SKDLTDKLKAGELV
+851 SKDLTSKLKAGDLV
-865 NTVAAFVGGKGGGR
+865 NAVAAYVDGKGGGR
-879 PDMAQAGGTKPEG
+879 PDMAQAGGNKKAG
-892 LDDAIKA
+892 LDDAIAA
-899 VEPFVQER
+899 VAPFLKER

>member
-1 MSPPNG
+1 
-7 SDFYGGDFI
+7 
-16 KAKYFSL
+16 
-23 YKFDTADFYMY
+23 MY

-40 RSTYLNF
+40 RQTYLNF
-47 FKDHGHEIVH
+47 FKDHGHEIVR

-81 IYLGKDR
+81 IYLGKER
-88 RSYINATTSQK
+88 RSYINATTAQK

-162 YAEDDEAYNI
+162 YAEDDEAYNV
-172 WHKQIGLPAEKIVRI
+172 WHNDIGLPPEKIVRI

-220 EGIWG
+220 PQIWG
-225 GPPGSAEEDGD
+225 GPPGSPEEDGD

-291 DLIDNVAEILHVTDK
+291 DLIDNVASILGVSDK
-306 SSKSLRVISDHIRS
+306 SNKSLRVISDHIRS

-360 FYKVVQKLVDLMGKA
+360 FYKVVAKLVELMGKA

-398 NTLDRGLALLE
+398 NTLDRGLALLDA
-409 TELEKLGAERKI
+409 ELEKLGAERTI

-442 VVRDRGYIVDMDG
+442 VVRDRGYIVDMEG
-455 FEEEMA
+455 FDSEMQ
-461 KQRARAKSASTFGI
+461 KQRERSKSASTFGV
-475 DYNKELKIN
+475 DYNKELKLN
-484 LETEFTGYDHLSD
+484 AETVFTGYDKTEDQGKIIAL
-497 EGEILAMFKGI
+497 FKGI
-508 EPCNEV
+508 EACDQV
-514 LTDEQAVIVLN
+514 LTDEQAVIVLDQ
-525 KTPFYGEMGGQVGDT
+525 TPFYAEKGGQVGDT
-540 GEIRCGNNLFIVE
+540 GEIRCGHNLFIVE
-553 NTRHV
+553 NTKYV
-558 GKATIHVGRV
+558 GKAAIHVGRV
-568 ELGEFKVGDKCQANV
+568 ELGEFKLGDECRAIVNNE
-583 DAKRRKGIVAH
+583 RRLGIRAH
-594 HSATHLLHSALRTV
+594 HSATHLLHSALRAV

-626 FDFSHS
+626 FDYSHP
-632 QPLTTLERQQVVALV
+632 QPLSTQERQQVVALV
-647 NEYIRENS
+647 NQYIRAND
-655 PICTDIMALEDAKK
+655 PIVTEVMDLDAAKQS
-669 TGAMALFDEKYEGQV
+669 GAQALFDEKYEGQV

-691 ASKELCGGTHAQRTG
+691 SSKELCGGTHASRTG
-706 DLGYFIIINDE
+706 DLGYFLIVCDE
-717 SIASGV
+717 AIASGI
-723 RRIEALTGAAA
+723 RRIEAITGAAA
-734 IEYQQALTRGFAQAC
+734 IEYQQTVSRVVAQAC
-749 NILKTD
+749 NMLKTD
-755 NFSVVDKVKFIIERT
+755 NFSIVERAKYMIDRT
-770 NSLEHENMLL
+770 NALEHENMLL
-780 KEKLVHYEC
+780 KEKLVHVEC
-789 VNLANHVQEIKGVKL
+789 EALAHNTQEIKGVTVLVHTFKG
-804 IAARVDKYSMRE
+804 YSIRE
-816 LRLAVDE
+816 LRIAADS
-823 LKNTLKTCVVVLG
+823 LKDKLPNSVVVLAT
-836 SVDESGEKVNLIAAI
+836 VDEEGSKVNLIVAI
-851 SKDLTDKLKAGELV
+851 SKELTAKVKAGDLA
-865 NTVAAFVGGKGGGR
+865 NTVAAQVGGKGGGR
-879 PDMAQAGGTKPEG
+879 PEMAQAGGTKVEG
-892 LDDAIKA
+892 LAA
-899 VEPFVQER
+899 GLALVEPFLQER

>member
-1 MSPPNG
+1 
-7 SDFYGGDFI
+7 
-16 KAKYFSL
+16 
-23 YKFDTADFYMY
+23 

-47 FKDHGHEIVH
+47 FKEHGHEIVR

-88 RSYINATTSQK
+88 RPYINATTSQK

-132 GYFKKEAITYAWT
+132 EYFKKEAITYAWT

-162 YAEDDEAYNI
+162 YAEDDEAYSI
-172 WHKQIGLPAEKIVRI
+172 WHDQIGLPAEKIVRI

-220 EGIWG
+220 PDVWG
-225 GPPGSAEEDGD
+225 GPPGSPEEDGD

-268 LGLERIA
+268 LGLERVA

-291 DLIDNVAEILHVTDK
+291 ALIDNVAEILNVSDK
-306 SSKSLRVISDHIRS
+306 SAKSLRVISDHIRS

-360 FYKVVQKLVDLMGKA
+360 FYRVVAKLVELMGKA
-375 YPELVEQQAL
+375 YPELVEQQSL

-398 NTLDRGLALLE
+398 NTLDRGLALLDS
-409 TELEKLGAERKI
+409 ELEKLGAERTI

-442 VVRDRGYIVDMDG
+442 VVRDRNYVVDMEG
-455 FEEEMA
+455 FDKEMQ
-461 KQRARAKSASTFGI
+461 KQRERAKSASTFGV
-475 DYNKELKIN
+475 DYNKELKLN
-484 LETEFTGYDHLSD
+484 AETTFTGYGNTEDQGKVIAL
-497 EGEILAMFKGI
+497 FKGI
-508 EPCNEV
+508 EPCEEA
-514 LTDEQAVIVLN
+514 LTDEQVVIVLD
-525 KTPFYGEMGGQVGDT
+525 KSPFYGEMGGQLGDT

-553 NTRHV
+553 NTKHV
-558 GKATIHVGRV
+558 GKATIHIGRV
-568 ELGEFKVGDKCQANV
+568 ELGQFKVGDECDAIV
-583 DAKRRKGIVAH
+583 DAKRRKAIAAH
-594 HSATHLLHSALRTV
+594 HSATHLLHAALRRV

-626 FDFSHS
+626 FDYSHP
-632 QPLTTLERQQVVALV
+632 QPLTTQERQQIVRIV
-647 NEYIRENS
+647 NENICENYEVT
-655 PICTDIMALEDAKK
+655 TDIMDLDSAKK
-669 TGAMALFDEKYEGQV
+669 SGAMALFDEKYEGEV

-691 ASKELCGGTHAQRTG
+691 ASKELCGGTHATRTG
-706 DLGYFIIINDE
+706 DLGYFIITSDE

-723 RRIEALTGAAA
+723 RRIEALVGNAA
-734 IEYQQALTRGFAQAC
+734 IEYQQQVSSAVSQAC
-749 NILKTD
+749 NLLKTD
-755 NFSVVDKVKFIIERT
+755 SFSVVDKAKGLIQHIS
-770 NSLEHENMLL
+770 SLEHENMLL
-780 KEKLVHYEC
+780 KEKLVHLEC
-789 VNLANHVQEIKGVKL
+789 VSLVNNAQDVNGTKVVVAKVQG
-804 IAARVDKYSMRE
+804 YSSRE

-823 LKNTLKTCVVVLG
+823 LKETLKTCVVVLAT
-836 SVDESGEKVNLIAAI
+836 VDESSNKVNLIAAV
-851 SKDLTDKLKAGELV
+851 SKDLTSKIKAGDVV
-865 NTVAAFVGGKGGGR
+865 NAAAAFVDGKGGGR
-879 PDMAQAGGTKPEG
+879 PDMAQAGGTKIEG
-892 LDDAIKA
+892 LDEAINA
-899 VEPFVQER
+899 VLPFVKER

>member
-1 MSPPNG
+1 MS
-7 SDFYGGDFI
+7 
-16 KAKYFSL
+16 
-23 YKFDTADFYMY
+23 
-34 MTTDEI
+34 TDEI
-40 RSTYLNF
+40 RNTYLNF
-47 FKDHGHEIVH
+47 FKDHGHEIVR

-88 RSYINATTSQK
+88 RPYINATTAQK

-132 GYFKKEAITYAWT
+132 GYFKKVAITYAWE

-162 YAEDDEAYNI
+162 YAEDQEAYDI
-172 WHKQIGLPAEKIVRI
+172 WHDIVGLPDEKIVRI

-209 GPCSEIFYDHG
+209 GPCSEVFYDHG

-225 GPPGSAEEDGD
+225 GPPGSPEEDGD

-268 LGLERIA
+268 LGLERVA

-291 DLIDNVAEILHVTDK
+291 ALIDNVAEILGVQDK

-360 FYKVVQKLVDLMGKA
+360 FYKVVAKLVELMGKA

-398 NTLDRGLALLE
+398 NTLDRGLALLDS
-409 TELEKLGAERKI
+409 ELEKLGAERTI

-455 FEEEMA
+455 FESEMA

-475 DYNKELKIN
+475 DYNKELK
-484 LETEFTGYDHLSD
+484 LDAQTTFSGYDGTED
-497 EGEILAMFKGI
+497 RGKIIAMFKGVDA
-508 EPCNEV
+508 CDEV
-514 LTDEQAVIVLN
+514 LTDEQAVIVLDN
-525 KTPFYGEMGGQVGDT
+525 TPFYAEKGGQIGDT
-540 GEIRCGNNLFIVE
+540 GEIRCNNNLFIVE
-553 NTRHV
+553 NTKFV

-568 ELGEFKVGDKCQANV
+568 ELGEFKVGDECKAIVN
-583 DAKRRKGIVAH
+583 AKRRKDIAAH
-594 HSATHLLHSALRTV
+594 HSATHLLHSALRAV

-626 FDFSHS
+626 FDYSHP
-632 QPLTTLERQQVVALV
+632 QPLSTQERQQVVALV
-647 NEYIRENS
+647 NSYIRNNN
-655 PICTDIMALEDAKK
+655 PIVTDVMDLECAKQS
-669 TGAMALFDEKYEGQV
+669 GAMALFDEKYEGMV
-684 RVVTMGD
+684 RVVSMGHD
-691 ASKELCGGTHAQRTG
+691 SKELCGGTHARRTG
-706 DLGYFIIINDE
+706 DLGYFIIVSDE

-723 RRIEALTGAAA
+723 RRIEALTGEAA
-734 IEYQQALTRGFAQAC
+734 IEYQQTIARIVSQAC
-749 NILKTD
+749 NIMKTD
-755 NFSVVDKVKFIIERT
+755 NFSFVERAKYMIEHT
-770 NSLEHENMLL
+770 NSIEHENMLL
-780 KEKLVHYEC
+780 KEKLVHLEC
-789 VNLANHVQEIKGVKL
+789 VNFAHEATELNGVKVV
-804 IAARVDKYSMRE
+804 ARKVDGYSMRE

-836 SVDESGEKVNLIAAI
+836 SIDEKTDKVNLIAAV
-851 SKDLTDKLKAGELV
+851 SKDLTGKLKAGDLV
-865 NTVAAFVGGKGGGR
+865 NAVAAHVDGKGGGR
-879 PDMAQAGGTKPEG
+879 PDMAQAGGTNKNG
-892 LDDAIKA
+892 LDAAINA
-899 VEPFVQER
+899 VAPFLQER

>member
-1 MSPPNG
+1 
-7 SDFYGGDFI
+7 
-16 KAKYFSL
+16 
-23 YKFDTADFYMY
+23 MY
-34 MTTDEI
+34 MSTDEI
-40 RSTYLNF
+40 RNTYLNF
-47 FKDHGHEIVH
+47 FKDHGHEIVR

-88 RSYINATTSQK
+88 RPYINATTAQK

-132 GYFKKEAITYAWT
+132 GYFKKEAITYAWE

-162 YAEDDEAYNI
+162 YAEDQEAYDI
-172 WHKQIGLPAEKIVRI
+172 WHDIVGLPDEKIVRI

-209 GPCSEIFYDHG
+209 GPCSEVFYDHG

-225 GPPGSAEEDGD
+225 GPPGSPEEDGD

-268 LGLERIA
+268 LGLERVA

-291 DLIDNVAEILHVTDK
+291 ALIDNVAEILGVQDK

-360 FYKVVQKLVDLMGKA
+360 FYKVVAKLVELMGKA

-398 NTLDRGLALLE
+398 NTLDRGLALLDS
-409 TELEKLGAERKI
+409 ELEKLGAERTI

-455 FEEEMA
+455 FESEMA

-475 DYNKELKIN
+475 DYNKELK
-484 LETEFTGYDHLSD
+484 LDAQTTFSGYDRTED
-497 EGEILAMFKGI
+497 QGKIIAMFKGVDA
-508 EPCNEV
+508 CDEV
-514 LTDEQAVIVLN
+514 LTDEQAVIVLDN
-525 KTPFYGEMGGQVGDT
+525 TPFYAEKGGQIGDT
-540 GEIRCGNNLFIVE
+540 GEIRCNNNLFIVE
-553 NTRHV
+553 NTKFV

-568 ELGEFKVGDKCQANV
+568 ELGEFKVGDECKAIVN
-583 DAKRRKGIVAH
+583 AKRRKDIAAH
-594 HSATHLLHSALRTV
+594 HSATHLLHSALRAV

-626 FDFSHS
+626 FDYSHP
-632 QPLTTLERQQVVALV
+632 QPLTTQERQQVVALV
-647 NEYIRENS
+647 NSYIRNNN
-655 PICTDIMALEDAKK
+655 PIVTDVMDLECAKQS
-669 TGAMALFDEKYEGQV
+669 GAMALFDEKYEGQV
-684 RVVTMGD
+684 RVVSMGD
-691 ASKELCGGTHAQRTG
+691 DSKELCGGTHARRTG
-706 DLGYFIIINDE
+706 DLGYFIIVSDE

-723 RRIEALTGAAA
+723 RRIEALTGEAA
-734 IEYQQALTRGFAQAC
+734 IEYQQTIARIVSQAC
-749 NILKTD
+749 NIMKTD
-755 NFSVVDKVKFIIERT
+755 NFSFVERAKYMIEHT
-770 NSLEHENMLL
+770 NSIEHENMLL
-780 KEKLVHYEC
+780 KEKLVHLEC
-789 VNLANHVQEIKGVKL
+789 VNFAHEATELNGVKVV
-804 IAARVDKYSMRE
+804 ARKVDGYSMRE

-836 SVDESGEKVNLIAAI
+836 SIDEKTDKVNLIAAV
-851 SKDLTDKLKAGELV
+851 SKDLTGKLKAGDLV
-865 NTVAAFVGGKGGGR
+865 NAVAAHVDGKGGGR
-879 PDMAQAGGTKPEG
+879 PDMAQAGGTNKNG
-892 LDDAIKA
+892 LDAAINA
-899 VEPFVQER
+899 VAPFLQER